1 MCGTE
6 CLDAVQLA
14 PVRREVAHITVF
26 SYPIDHLAR
35 VKHQVD
41 LVNDMLFVGDKD

>member
-14 PVRREVAHITVF
+14 LVRREVAHITVF
-26 SYPIDHLAR
+26 SYPIDHLAW

-41 LVNDMLFVGDKD
+41 LVNGYAFRR